1 DDSMIEVRDLRK
13 TYRMGDVLVHA
24 LNGVSVS
31 ISEGEFVGI
40 TGASGSGKST
50 LLHMIGLLDL
60 PSGGSV
66 IISGEDVI
74 ALSDYERT
82 LFRLDWLGYVFQEY
96 ALMHDLT
103 AFENVALPMMARGVT
118 EDEIRGRVLHML
130 DQVGLRA
137 RADHLPKELSG
148 GEQQRVAIARGLVND
163 PEILIAD
170 EPCANLDS
178 ENSKAVL
185 DLFAGINRER
195 GQTILMVSHEEWHL
209 PYFDRV
215 IRMKDGKIVE

>member
-1 DDSMIEVRDLRK
+1 MIEVADLKK

-24 LNGVSVS
+24 LNGVSVT
-31 ISEGEFVGI
+31 IAEGEFIGI

-60 PSGGSV
+60 PTSGSV
-66 IISGEDVI
+66 TISGEDVTS
-74 ALSDYERT
+74 LSEYERT
-82 LFRLDWLGYVFQEY
+82 LFRLEWLGYVFQEY

-103 AFENVALPMMARGVT
+103 AFENVALPMMARGVP
-118 EDEIRGRVLHML
+118 EDEIRDRVLHML

-163 PEILIAD
+163 PGILIAD

-185 DLFAGINRER
+185 DLFAEINRER
-195 GQTILMVSHEEWHL
+195 GQTVLMVSHEEWHM

-215 IRMKDGKIVE
+215 IRLKDGKIVEG

>member
-1 DDSMIEVRDLRK
+1 MIEVRDLRK

>member
-1 DDSMIEVRDLRK
+1 MGEVF
-13 TYRMGDVLVHA
+13 VHA
-24 LNGVSVS
+24 LNGVSTT
-31 ISEGEFVGI
+31 IAEGEFIGI

-50 LLHMIGLLDL
+50 LLNMIGLLDL
-60 PSGGSV
+60 PTSGSV
-66 IISGEDVI
+66 TISGEDVL

-82 LFRLDWLGYVFQEY
+82 LFRLEWLGYVFQEY

-103 AFENVALPMMARGVT
+103 AFENVALPMMARGVPD
-118 EDEIRGRVLHML
+118 DEIRDRVLHML

-148 GEQQRVAIARGLVND
+148 GEQQRVAVARGLVND

-185 DLFAGINRER
+185 DLFAEINRER
-195 GQTILMVSHEEWHL
+195 GQTVLMVSHEEWHL

-215 IRMKDGKIVE
+215 IRLSDGKIVEG

>member
-1 DDSMIEVRDLRK
+1 VIEVTDLQK

-24 LNGVSVS
+24 LNGVSVT
-31 ISEGEFVGI
+31 IAKGDFIGI

-60 PSGGSV
+60 PTSGSV
-66 IISGEDVI
+66 TISGEDVT
-74 ALSDYERT
+74 ALPDYQRT
-82 LFRLDWLGYVFQEY
+82 LFRLEWLGYVFQEY

-103 AFENVALPMMARGVT
+103 AFENVALPMMARGVS
-118 EDEIRGRVLHML
+118 EDGIRDRVLHML

-148 GEQQRVAIARGLVND
+148 GEQQRVAVARGLVND

-185 DLFAGINRER
+185 DLFAEINRER
-195 GQTILMVSHEEWHL
+195 GQTVLMVSHEEWHL

-215 IRMKDGKIVE
+215 IRLSDGKIVEG

>member
-1 DDSMIEVRDLRK
+1 MIEVRDLQK
-13 TYRMGDVLVHA
+13 TYRMGDVFVHA

-66 IISGEDVI
+66 TISGEDVI
-74 ALSDYERT
+74 ALSDYDRT

>member
-1 DDSMIEVRDLRK
+1 MIEVADLTK

-24 LNGVSVS
+24 LNGVSVT
-31 ISEGEFVGI
+31 IAEGEFIGI

-60 PSGGSV
+60 PTSGSV
-66 IISGEDVI
+66 TISGEDVTS
-74 ALSDYERT
+74 LSEYERT
-82 LFRLDWLGYVFQEY
+82 LFRLEWLGYVFQEY

-103 AFENVALPMMARGVT
+103 AFENVALPMMARGVP
-118 EDEIRGRVLHML
+118 EDEIRDRVLHML

-163 PEILIAD
+163 PGILIAD

-185 DLFAGINRER
+185 DLFAEINRER
-195 GQTILMVSHEEWHL
+195 GQTVLMVSHEEWHM

-215 IRMKDGKIVE
+215 IRLKDGKIVER

>member
-1 DDSMIEVRDLRK
+1 MIEVTDLQK

-24 LNGVSVS
+24 LNGVSVT
-31 ISEGEFVGI
+31 IAKGDFIGI

-60 PSGGSV
+60 PTSGSV
-66 IISGEDVI
+66 TISGEDVT
-74 ALSDYERT
+74 ALPDYQRT
-82 LFRLDWLGYVFQEY
+82 LFRLEWLGYVFQEY

-103 AFENVALPMMARGVT
+103 AFENVALPMMARGLS
-118 EDEIRGRVLHML
+118 EDEIRDRVLHML

-148 GEQQRVAIARGLVND
+148 GEQQRVAVARGLVND

-185 DLFAGINRER
+185 DLFAEINRER
-195 GQTILMVSHEEWHL
+195 GQTVLMVSHEEWHL
-209 PYFDRV
+209 PYFDRI
-215 IRMKDGKIVE
+215 IRLKDGKIVEG

>member
-1 DDSMIEVRDLRK
+1 MIEVADLQK

-24 LNGVSVS
+24 LNGVSVT
-31 ISEGEFVGI
+31 IAEGEFIGI

-60 PSGGSV
+60 PTSGSV
-66 IISGEDVI
+66 TISGEDVTS
-74 ALSDYERT
+74 LSEYERT
-82 LFRLDWLGYVFQEY
+82 LFRLEWLGYVFQEY

-103 AFENVALPMMARGVT
+103 AFENVALPMMARGVP
-118 EDEIRGRVLHML
+118 EDEIRDRVLHML
-130 DQVGLRA
+130 DQVGLRE
-137 RADHLPKELSG
+137 RAGHLPKELSG
-148 GEQQRVAIARGLVND
+148 GEQQRVAVARGLVND
-163 PEILIAD
+163 PGILIAD

-185 DLFAGINRER
+185 DLFAEINRER
-195 GQTILMVSHEEWHL
+195 GQTVLMVSHEEWHM

-215 IRMKDGKIVE
+215 IRLKDGKIVEG

>member
-1 DDSMIEVRDLRK
+1 MIEVTDLQK

-24 LNGVSVS
+24 LNGVSVT
-31 ISEGEFVGI
+31 IAKGDFIGI

-60 PSGGSV
+60 PTSGSV
-66 IISGEDVI
+66 TISGEDVT
-74 ALSDYERT
+74 ALPDYQRT
-82 LFRLDWLGYVFQEY
+82 LFRLEWLGYVFQEY

-103 AFENVALPMMARGVT
+103 AFENVALPMMARGVS
-118 EDEIRGRVLHML
+118 EDEIRDRVLHML

-148 GEQQRVAIARGLVND
+148 GEQQRVAVARGLVND

-185 DLFAGINRER
+185 DLFAEINRER
-195 GQTILMVSHEEWHL
+195 GQTVLMVSHEEWHL
-209 PYFDRV
+209 PYFDRI
-215 IRMKDGKIVE
+215 IRLKDGKIVEG